1 MSEDLFAGWHFDN
14 GRKVTK
20 RMEKWRE
27 KHVHTMGD
35 KIDKSEGKDLC
46 EILECK
52 ERDLVLAAEL
62 GKSLLEKNN
71 ELNKQNKI
79 IAKEYLMKL
88 QVLLYDYMIDS
99 LNLVP
104 SVPVLNI
111 LFQKLE
117 QEKFQLQNQLE
128 VSEEEYVQKIS
139 DLQTD
144 IKNLKKAL
152 SKYPSDNNNH
162 KNHTSQLVTD
172 LTEQNQRL
180 ASQLRY
186 SAENEKDL
194 REQINSLRL
203 QFHNRKSSI
212 QEHFDHAASL
222 REELY
227 NVMEK
232 KSELEKML
240 EIISG
245 EKLMMKQSMEKSND
259 KIIELKKNWKNQEC
273 IFQDLEKDTEE
284 LRVCNNLLLKKLET
298 LSGSS
303 SSSFACQM
311 TLFSE
316 LEMSCSDQERSCQIT
331 HFDIIEEVDENCDIE
346 EMDDSGCEMLCE
358 TDKEVEDLK
367 KEVINHQF

>member
-1 MSEDLFAGWHFDN
+1 M
-14 GRKVTK
+14 
-20 RMEKWRE
+20 
-27 KHVHTMGD
+27 
-35 KIDKSEGKDLC
+35 
-46 EILECK
+46 
-52 ERDLVLAAEL
+52 
-62 GKSLLEKNN
+62 
-71 ELNKQNKI
+71 
-79 IAKEYLMKL
+79 
-88 QVLLYDYMIDS
+88 
-99 LNLVP
+99 
-104 SVPVLNI
+104 
-111 LFQKLE
+111 
-117 QEKFQLQNQLE
+117 
-128 VSEEEYVQKIS
+128 SEEEYVQKIS

-227 NVMEK
+227 TVMEK
-232 KSELEKML
+232 KSELEKMI
-240 EIISG
+240 EITSE
-245 EKLMMKQSMEKSND
+245 EKLMMKQSMEKLND
-259 KIIELKKNWKNQEC
+259 KISGLKKNWKNQEC

-331 HFDIIEEVDENCDIE
+331 HFDIIEEVDEDCDIE